1 MTQTDKSR
9 EIQIAEFPSL
19 KYAAVEK
26 KKEQWNTRLCFSSW
40 AERNIW
46 DKKKKKN
53 PESSPGIQL
62 NPNKNCLKFGS
73 LPITSHHGSLADS
86 GTSFQAA
93 IGMQTIPS
101 SLATATV
108 RIKDP
113 ITAARAVCKTLVLK
127 GFHVFSAQ
135 EIFFTLESK
144 RNTYLP

>member
-113 ITAARAVCKTLVLK
+113 ITAARAVCKTLVSR
-127 GFHVFSAQ
+127 VFMCSLPKR
-135 EIFFTLESK
+135 FFL
-144 RNTYLP
+144 L